1 MAITCASLRTNLAA
15 QTPVYDETFLQD
27 WKPLDSPL
35 LGRHQTEVWK
45 MGTGDAHLVDRITIG
60 QPNLQTRWQQISAA
74 ECGNACNPP
83 RTQVG
88 YGSTRT
94 SHYMEQMRLQS
105 QLFCLTQLRYNTR
118 PSEQISMI
126 MKGLKKLPELYTSD
140 FLQVHAFDM
149 SPTVQ
154 IAGTGY
160 NTFTPDITA
169 DATPPNISGQ
179 LTEIVLGSSNNL
191 PTSQLTWPYLNYLT
205 TLLGLEGYTEA
216 GSGLPMGMYN
226 LITDPRAWFLL
237 TNGNDS
243 MKDMMALSDP
253 QQASPLYKI
262 GQGIQKPFG
271 NIAPTLNTHPIRFQ
285 VTDNNGTLGRVQEYY
300 NVATSTGIMRV
311 TNPAWV
317 RARYQ
322 LSFIW
327 HPKAI
332 KLWTADFKKIH
343 EMVPSVNSALFG
355 KWSFINPEGTLTY
368 QNTDGTTCTKNN
380 DEQLWFYWLAA
391 LELGFQYM
399 YPEHIMPILHLVDGS
414 GYDATVN
421 DPVCG
426 TAPQYV
432 SQTYSDNPIIC
443 EA

>member
-1 MAITCASLRTNLAA
+1 MAITCNSIRANLAA
-15 QTPVYDETFLQD
+15 QTPVYDQTFLKD

-35 LGRHQTEVWK
+35 LGRWQTEVWK
-45 MGTGDAHLVDRITIG
+45 MGTGDAHLSDKIEIG
-60 QPNLQTRWQQISAA
+60 QPNLQDRWQIIDAS

-88 YGSTRT
+88 YGTTRGT
-94 SHYMEQMRLQS
+94 HYMEQKRLQS
-105 QLFCLTQLRYNTR
+105 QLFCMTQLRYNTR
-118 PSEQISMI
+118 PSEQFAQI
-126 MKGLKKLPELYTSD
+126 MQGLKKIPEMFMTDYA
-140 FLQVHAFDM
+140 QVHAVDLAP
-149 SPTVQ
+149 SVQ
-154 IAGTGY
+154 ICGSTYA
-160 NTFTPDITA
+160 TFTPDITA
-169 DATPPNISGQ
+169 GGTPPNISGQ
-179 LTEIVLGSSNNL
+179 LTEIVLGSASLL

-226 LITDPRAWFLL
+226 LVTDPRAWFLL

-243 MKDMMALSDP
+243 MKDMMALGDP
-253 QQASPLYKI
+253 SEASPLYKI

-271 NIAPTLNTHPIRFQ
+271 NIAPTLMKQPIRFQ
-285 VTDNNGTLGRVQEYY
+285 LQGSSTLNRVQEYY
-300 NVATSTGIMRV
+300 NVATTTGIRRV

-317 RARYQ
+317 KARYQ

-332 KLWTADFKKIH
+332 KMFTPDFARISD
-343 EMVPSVNSALFG
+343 MVPTVNSALFG
-355 KWSFINPEGTLTY
+355 KWSFINPQGALIY
-368 QNTDGTTCTKNN
+368 NNTDGTTCTKNN
-380 DEQLWFYWLAA
+380 DEQLWFYWLCA
-391 LELGFQYM
+391 LEAGFQYM
-399 YPEHIMPILHLVDGS
+399 YPEHMMPILHLVDGS
-414 GYDATVN
+414 GFDSTVD

-432 SQTYSDNPIIC
+432 AQNYSDNPTIC